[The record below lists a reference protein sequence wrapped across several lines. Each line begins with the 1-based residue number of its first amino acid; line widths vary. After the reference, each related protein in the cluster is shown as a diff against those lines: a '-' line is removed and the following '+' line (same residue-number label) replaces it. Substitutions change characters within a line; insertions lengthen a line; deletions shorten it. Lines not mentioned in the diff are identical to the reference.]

1 MTFLAREEKNP
12 IIVPGQIRPSS
23 EDFEVIGVFNPG
35 VTTFRGKTLLLMRVA
50 ERPKCRDERHLYVPY
65 FNEATSS
72 IDIKCFDRQD
82 TSIDFSDCRVVV
94 DGEGNRYLTSFSSLL
109 LATSENGVD
118 FEIDPAFRMAPSNK
132 YEAYGIEDAR
142 IVRFGDTYFIS
153 YTAASQYGICT
164 AAVTTE
170 DFVTFS
176 PPVNIMCP
184 DNKDISLFPEKIGGK
199 YYAIHRP
206 SCSEFAKPNMW
217 LAQSDNL
224 AFWGDHKLLMSV
236 REGMWDSAR
245 IGASSVPIR
254 TDRGWLVI
262 YHGADES
269 CAYRLGAALFD
280 GDAPEKLIARSR
292 EPFLVP
298 DTPYERNGFVKNVVF
313 ACGSVVEEGTIRL
326 YYGAADKYICLARIG
341 LDGLID
347 SLEEVHS

>member
-1 MTFLAREEKNP
+1 
-12 IIVPGQIRPSS
+12 
-23 EDFEVIGVFNPG
+23 
-35 VTTFRGKTLLLMRVA
+35 
-50 ERPKCRDERHLYVPY
+50 
-65 FNEATSS
+65 
-72 IDIKCFDRQD
+72 
-82 TSIDFSDCRVVV
+82 
-94 DGEGNRYLTSFSSLL
+94 
-109 LATSENGVD
+109 
-118 FEIDPAFRMAPSNK
+118 
-132 YEAYGIEDAR
+132 
-142 IVRFGDTYFIS
+142 
-153 YTAASQYGICT
+153 
-164 AAVTTE
+164 
-170 DFVTFS
+170 
-176 PPVNIMCP
+176 
-184 DNKDISLFPEKIGGK
+184 
-199 YYAIHRP
+199 
-206 SCSEFAKPNMW
+206 
-217 LAQSDNL
+217 
-224 AFWGDHKLLMSV
+224 MSV